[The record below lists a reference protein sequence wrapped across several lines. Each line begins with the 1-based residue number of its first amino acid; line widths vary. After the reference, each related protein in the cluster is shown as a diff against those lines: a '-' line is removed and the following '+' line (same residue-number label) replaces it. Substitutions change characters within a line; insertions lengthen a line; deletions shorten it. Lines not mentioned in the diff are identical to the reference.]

1 MPSRAVV
8 ENARLT
14 HRQQQVVAMLAD
26 GYSNREIAEAL
37 DISFDGAKWH
47 VGEILLKLNVDS
59 REEAAA
65 WWLTREQRAAR
76 RPSRS
81 FWAVALAVPWKLAAA
96 IAGVF
101 GGSSG
106 VRPRVQTDEA
116 ALLRDTAV
124 TATWEP
130 PPPPS
135 IFSTVHQQAS
145 GGAPADNGRHE
156 FVVPESAKS
165 TDVPGAER
173 PADDM
178 D

>member
-8 ENARLT
+8 EDARLT

-37 DISFDGAKWH
+37 DISLDGAKWH

-65 WWLTREQRAAR
+65 WWLTREQRAR

-81 FWAVALAVPWKLAAA
+81 FWGLALALPWKLAAA
-96 IAGVF
+96 IAGAF

-106 VRPRVQTDEA
+106 LRPHVQTDEA

-135 IFSTVHQQAS
+135 IVSTAHQQAS

-156 FVVPESAKS
+156 FVVPESPTTIQPIEPGKERGH
-165 TDVPGAER
+165 TD
-173 PADDM
+173 
-178 D
+178 

>member
-1 MPSRAVV
+1 MATRAAA
-8 ENARLT
+8 EDAPLT

-96 IAGVF
+96 LAGVF

-106 VRPRVQTDEA
+106 LRPHVQTDEA

-135 IFSTVHQQAS
+135 IVSTANQQAS
-145 GGAPADNGRHE
+145 DSGPGDNGRHE
-156 FVVPESAKS
+156 FVVPESPTS
-165 TDVPGAER
+165 VER
-173 PADDM
+173 PEANTRPDDPG
-178 D
+178 

>member
-1 MPSRAVV
+1 MASRSVV
-8 ENARLT
+8 EDARLT

-37 DISFDGAKWH
+37 DISLDGAKWH

-59 REEAAA
+59 REEAAT
-65 WWLTREQRAAR
+65 WWLTREQRAR
-76 RPSRS
+76 RSSRS
-81 FWAVALAVPWKLAAA
+81 FWAVALALPWKLAAA

-106 VRPRVQTDEA
+106 LRPHVQTDEA

-124 TATWEP
+124 TTTWEP

-135 IFSTVHQQAS
+135 IVSTAHQQAS

-156 FVVPESAKS
+156 FVVPETKASVDWLEANARPDD
-165 TDVPGAER
+165 TD
-173 PADDM
+173 
-178 D
+178 